1 MTTALIVMH
10 TVCID
15 FEEPSYT
22 VCEGEMNTRLCLMLT
37 GDLGR
42 DVTVTFQTM
51 DDSALCTCYVWLCEK
66 LSFDK
71 ADWNAA

>member
-1 MTTALIVMH
+1 
-10 TVCID
+10 
-15 FEEPSYT
+15 
-22 VCEGEMNTRLCLMLT
+22 MLT

-51 DDSALCTCYVWLCEK
+51 DGSALCTCYVWLCEK

-71 ADWNAA
+71 ADWNAVY

>member
-1 MTTALIVMH
+1 
-10 TVCID
+10 
-15 FEEPSYT
+15 
-22 VCEGEMNTRLCLMLT
+22 MLT

-51 DDSALCTCYVWLCEK
+51 DDSALCTCCVWLCEK
-66 LSFDK
+66 VSFDK